1 MNNPNPLVPQGS
13 LLEQQKSKSKSN
25 LFIAVFAILTLH
37 VVLVGGMLIAGCK
50 RGDKES
56 KLASNESTNTLPPFD
71 TNFLSNLPAPDTNT
85 PPATPAANVAAPPV
99 VAPTL
104 PPVTPIAAPETT
116 AGTTE
121 YKVAKGDTFA
131 KIAKDHKVTVA
142 AMTKANPGVDS
153 RKLKVGQVLQLPPP
167 PSAASTTTPVL
178 PGAMEPVVAA
188 ASGQASYVVKP
199 GDNLTRIAK
208 KNGTTAT
215 ALRAANS
222 LKTDQLHVGQ
232 KLKLPAAKA
241 AAKAPS
247 ASAPMEAPMVP
258 PANPSGTSI
267 PAGGGRI

>member
-56 KLASNESTNTLPPFD
+56 KLASNDSTNTLPPFD

-121 YKVAKGDTFA
+121 YK
-131 KIAKDHKVTVA
+131 TVA

-215 ALRAANS
+215 ALRAAISEPVLNAN
-222 LKTDQLHVGQ
+222 
-232 KLKLPAAKA
+232 PAA
-241 AAKAPS
+241 
-247 ASAPMEAPMVP
+247 
-258 PANPSGTSI
+258 GTSPKVVDFSWLVSPPEI
-267 PAGGGRI
+267 R